1 MLLNTTIFLEMCYYF
16 DITQILNR
24 FINKQNYTYKLI
36 LYYRGEIKCMNYQ
49 WLKVLLMQL

>member
-36 LYYRGEIKCMNYQ
+36 LYYRRHKMHELSMAQGSSH
-49 WLKVLLMQL
+49 